1 MEPRRSY
8 SLKSTVLL
16 IGDEDISAG
25 GEDGA
30 VEYEVGADKL
40 IPKVL
45 VNGLASVSMSNND
58 SVIATITVGSHTL
71 AARILDE
78 LAEAQ
83 WAGLETDPI
92 ITPLEFYH
100 RDPSNGD
107 VTQDRFAAFLEKPPM
122 NRGQETQDVQ
132 YRVFL
137 PTAHAT
143 GKSPRGTLTSTT

>member
-1 MEPRRSY
+1 MEPLRSY
-8 SLKSTVLL
+8 SLLNTVLL
-16 IGDEDISAG
+16 IDTDDISAG

-45 VNGLASVSMSNND
+45 VNGLASVSMSNNN

-71 AARILDE
+71 AAKKLDE

-83 WAGLETDPI
+83 WADIEAGNVIAPI
-92 ITPLEFYH
+92 GYYH
-100 RDPSNGD
+100 RDPSDGS
-107 VTQDRFAAFLEKPPM
+107 VTQDRFCAFLDKPGM

-132 YRVFL
+132 YKVFL

-143 GKSPRGTLTSTT
+143 GKSPRGINTSTT

>member
-1 MEPRRSY
+1 MEPLRSY
-8 SLKSTVLL
+8 SLNNTFLV
-16 IGDEDISAG
+16 IDTDDISAG

-30 VEYEVGADKL
+30 VEYEVGSDKL

-45 VNGLASVSMSNND
+45 INGRASVSKSNND

-71 AARILDE
+71 AVKKLDAI
-78 LAEAQ
+78 AEAQ
-83 WAGLETDPI
+83 WANIDAGNV
-92 ITPLEFYH
+92 ITPIGYYH

-107 VTQDRFAAFLEKPPM
+107 VTQDRFAAFLDKPPM
-122 NRGQETQDVQ
+122 NRGQETEDVQ